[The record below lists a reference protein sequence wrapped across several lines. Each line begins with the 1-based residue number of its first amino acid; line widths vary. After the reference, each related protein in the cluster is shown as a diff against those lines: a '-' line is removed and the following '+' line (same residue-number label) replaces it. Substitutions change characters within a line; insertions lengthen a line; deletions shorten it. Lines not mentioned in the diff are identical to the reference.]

1 MFIVEKAFM
10 MLENYIIFDLIHFSN
25 YDNLRSIPSLVDGL
39 KPSQRKVLFAG
50 FKKNLNTDIKVSQFV
65 GYVSEQSAYHHGEM
79 SLTNTII
86 GMAQNFVGS
95 NNINLFIPS
104 GQFGTRL
111 MGGKDHSSA
120 RYIFTRLNKIA
131 RIIYNQDDDHI
142 LNYLED
148 DGMKVEP
155 NNYVPIIP
163 MVLVNGAEGIG
174 TGFSTFLPK
183 FSVKDIIFHLQE
195 RIKAGAT
202 PKYNWGQ
209 IKPSFNNHMGDVHK
223 IDALHYISK
232 GKFEIKDKRIEIT
245 ELPIGMWSNEYKT
258 YLEEITYGGDRLFGN
273 LENFCTESKVHF
285 VMKIADKK
293 EVEEMHKEP
302 SQIKFVSKLEKYLKL
317 VKPISLTNIYLYNG
331 NNYLTKYNT
340 VSTILEEFYVLR
352 LKYYEMRKDYLMKTL
367 KKELDIL
374 DTKVKFITSIIE
386 KKIDLSNKDKDIIIK
401 MFENKKY
408 YKIKGEPA
416 YDYLLRMPFYS
427 LTKTKVIEL
436 NTMYKKKKEEYEKIR
451 KKTPSN
457 IWLDDL
463 GSLQKIVY

>member
-1 MFIVEKAFM
+1 
-10 MLENYIIFDLIHFSN
+10 
-25 YDNLRSIPSLVDGL
+25 
-39 KPSQRKVLFAG
+39 
-50 FKKNLNTDIKVSQFV
+50 
-65 GYVSEQSAYHHGEM
+65 
-79 SLTNTII
+79 
-86 GMAQNFVGS
+86 
-95 NNINLFIPS
+95 
-104 GQFGTRL
+104 
-111 MGGKDHSSA
+111 
-120 RYIFTRLNKIA
+120 
-131 RIIYNQDDDHI
+131 
-142 LNYLED
+142 
-148 DGMKVEP
+148 
-155 NNYVPIIP
+155 
-163 MVLVNGAEGIG
+163 
-174 TGFSTFLPK
+174 
-183 FSVKDIIFHLQE
+183 
-195 RIKAGAT
+195 
-202 PKYNWGQ
+202 
-209 IKPSFNNHMGDVHK
+209 
-223 IDALHYISK
+223 
-232 GKFEIKDKRIEIT
+232 
-245 ELPIGMWSNEYKT
+245 
-258 YLEEITYGGDRLFGN
+258 
-273 LENFCTESKVHF
+273 
-285 VMKIADKK
+285 MKIADKK

-401 MFENKKY
+401 MFESKKY